1 MLFEYVGYHTTDYIE
16 YGGQRL
22 CQLRELCTILHPN
35 SKIQQVFAF
44 SFWPLKG
51 SMPPPPPAETEAHK
65 CE

>member
-44 SFWPLKG
+44 SFWPLK
-51 SMPPPPPAETEAHK
+51 
-65 CE
+65 